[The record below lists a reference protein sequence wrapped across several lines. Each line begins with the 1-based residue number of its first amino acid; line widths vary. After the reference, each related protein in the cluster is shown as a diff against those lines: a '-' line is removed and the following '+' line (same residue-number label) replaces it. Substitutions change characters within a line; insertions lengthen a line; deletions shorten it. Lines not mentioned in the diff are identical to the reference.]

1 MGGGNHFSV
10 VMVTN
15 QFPGDTQRRIKITLS
30 RNGCPG
36 PQPITTLVPSEIYI
50 LYWRLILHL
59 TAMRQE
65 VLEVLQDTRS
75 TSATDPYLPLMT
87 QSYPEVTN
95 RLKIKMLC

>member
-1 MGGGNHFSV
+1 MGEGNHFSV

-15 QFPGDTQRRIKITLS
+15 QFPGTTQWRIKITLS

-36 PQPITTLVPSEIYI
+36 PQPSTILIPSEIYI
-50 LYWRLILHL
+50 LCWQLILHL
-59 TAMRQE
+59 TTMRQE

-87 QSYPEVTN
+87 QSYPEVTS
-95 RLKIKMLC
+95 RLKIKTLC